1 MRYTRLELKKN
12 SLSQFELGILYFF
25 LVIPVVSI
33 IIGWGLTNF
42 ILIPKLNIKNDNIKI
57 ITSNKIN
64 KIYVLQIGVFANE
77 TNAKSM
83 VDNLNKIGVYGY
95 YFKDNDI
102 FRVIT
107 DVSVDNNIIQN
118 KKVELDKK
126 GISSLVK
133 EIDITYKN
141 EKKEDLVIE
150 DVKNIIVAQIKVKDG
165 QVTQEQFKEMLKEL
179 YNKYKD
185 DKEISE
191 VLNLATNY
199 QEAVKNNQKDK
210 VMFYIVKGINY
221 INIGEVKY

>member
-42 ILIPKLNIKNDNIKI
+42 ILIPKLNIKNDNIKL

-141 EKKEDLVIE
+141 KKKEDLVIE

-185 DKEISE
+185 DKE
-191 VLNLATNY
+191 
-199 QEAVKNNQKDK
+199 
-210 VMFYIVKGINY
+210 
-221 INIGEVKY
+221 